1 MKPQKT
7 IRRNSPQRKT
17 PRKID
22 EPFDYGYPRH
32 QYFSVSWFLTSG
44 SREIFL
50 QLATASVSDVAL
62 KVSKILAKDT
72 GYRSLS
78 IARAGGAGVGGFFPE
93 VNLIIKIIVIFD
105 IRNQM
110 KIHKHEIH
118 YLFAKSIPFTFNFLR
133 FYHRN
138 FELPLWST
146 SVSHPKVTNDPGIAT
161 LQK

>member
-22 EPFDYGYPRH
+22 EPFDHGHPGYPQH

-50 QLATASVSDVAL
+50 ELATASVSDVAL

-72 GYRSLS
+72 GYRSLF
-78 IARAGGAGVGGFFPE
+78 IARAGRESEDFFPR
-93 VNLIIKIIVIFD
+93 LI
-105 IRNQM
+105 
-110 KIHKHEIH
+110 
-118 YLFAKSIPFTFNFLR
+118 
-133 FYHRN
+133 
-138 FELPLWST
+138 
-146 SVSHPKVTNDPGIAT
+146 
-161 LQK
+161 

>member
-22 EPFDYGYPRH
+22 EPFDHGHPGYPRH

-44 SREIFL
+44 SRETFL
-50 QLATASVSDVAL
+50 QLATASVSDVVL
-62 KVSKILAKDT
+62 KVSKFLPKDT
-72 GYRSLS
+72 RDRSLF
-78 IARAGGAGVGGFFPE
+78 IARAERGSEDFFFE

-138 FELPLWST
+138 FELPL
-146 SVSHPKVTNDPGIAT
+146 
-161 LQK
+161 